1 MHPYEHIPVVQL
13 HEHLLVQDDTD
24 TDAIRGR
31 WIQAT
36 HPIKASHILMQV
48 PKSACLATPESLS
61 DDLKALLKKLA
72 AAGVS
77 PLHQTATV
85 LLRELHLGTSDSLW
99 GTHRACLP
107 ALVYNV
113 YEFPGMC
120 RGPGK
125 AGCTSV
131 PLGTPTTFDNPNPKY
146 TEEIAHVQA
155 GTSQEGA
162 VASAQQGL
170 RKTWERDIL
179 PALTA
184 AQWPAD
190 CLALPAFTRAVELT
204 ASRSFDVEDSYL
216 PVLVPAVDLCNH
228 AVSSPCTTL
237 ACEGDAFV
245 YRAARDIAAGEEVT
259 TTYGDLSD
267 AALFHTYGFVPHTPS
282 TGPAGIHRAVQGVH
296 NPHTVARLPA
306 DAVLRAAELMEQGN
320 AQLAAAVGQ
329 SESTLGD
336 RMRLLQH
343 KIALLKAAGVWSDAG
358 WHVSCSLGLP
368 SELATCLAVLGLDE
382 PSWWVMRSQME
393 YLERD
398 DDGSWVIANVVPAVV
413 PNDESG
419 TAGAGAAAAPPA
431 GGDDSDSAYDSEA
444 EDEDAAR
451 AAARAKSEA
460 LTIEQRVRRGELRV
474 QLPPISMASPWAAK
488 QPVVAAPASGTTVQ
502 VAATAGKQLSAAAAA
517 ATAAAAAP
525 TAASF
530 SVSIPSNLMA
540 SSATAQAAVDSDD
553 DSSYDSASD
562 MTPSELA
569 QAAGA
574 DDTIADDN
582 AYLLLSAAAE
592 MAAEE
597 LFAEPE
603 VSKIAAHVHKRFA
616 GQPQQEAAT
625 RMVAT
630 AGELV
635 AQERAI
641 LTALAEVSAALVDTL
656 QAVDSDEE
664 SAAGS
669 EEDDSEHSDSAAS
682 EDQDGAEQD
691 TVQAAKP
698 APLAA
703 AIADAFQAAPAPA
716 AKPDAGIDFDAPLPS
731 KAGAKRRR
739 DQWKRK

>member
-1 MHPYEHIPVVQL
+1 MCMSS
-13 HEHLLVQDDTD
+13 LVCDI
-24 TDAIRGR
+24 A
-31 WIQAT
+31 
-36 HPIKASHILMQV
+36 
-48 PKSACLATPESLS
+48 LA
-61 DDLKALLKKLA
+61 KLA
-72 AAGVS
+72 VPP
-77 PLHQTATV
+77 PLA
-85 LLRELHLGTSDSLW
+85 R
-99 GTHRACLP
+99 P
-107 ALVYNV
+107 
-113 YEFPGMC
+113 P
-120 RGPGK
+120 P
-125 AGCTSV
+125 
-131 PLGTPTTFDNPNPKY
+131 PTTPPH

-190 CLALPAFTRAVELT
+190 CLTLPAFTRAVELT
-204 ASRSFDVEDSYL
+204 ASRSFDVEDSHL

-267 AALFHTYGFVPHTPS
+267 AALFHTYGFVPRAPS
-282 TGPAGIHRAVQGVH
+282 TVPTGIHRAVQGVH

-329 SESTLGD
+329 SESTLAD

-343 KIALLKAAGVWSDAG
+343 KIALLKAAGAWSDAG
-358 WHVSCSLGLP
+358 WHVGCSLALP

-382 PSWWVMRSQME
+382 PSWWVMRSQVE

-398 DDGSWVIANVVPAVV
+398 ADGSWVIANVVPAVV

-419 TAGAGAAAAPPA
+419 TAAAVVPIAD
-431 GGDDSDSAYDSEA
+431 GSSSDSAYDSEA
-444 EDEDAAR
+444 EAEDAAR

-460 LTIEQRVRRGELRV
+460 LSIEQRVRRGELRV
-474 QLPPISMASPWAAK
+474 QLPPMSMASPWAAK
-488 QPVVAAPASGTTVQ
+488 QSAVAAPASGATVQ
-502 VAATAGKQLSAAAAA
+502 VAPTAAAAARKPAAAAA
-517 ATAAAAAP
+517 AAAP
-525 TAASF
+525 VAASF

-540 SSATAQAAVDSDD
+540 SGTAAQAAVDSDD
-553 DSSYDSASD
+553 DSDSGSGSD

-569 QAAGA
+569 QATGA

-625 RMVAT
+625 RMVVT
-630 AGELV
+630 AGKLV

-664 SAAGS
+664 SAGS
-669 EEDDSEHSDSAAS
+669 EEDASQHSDSAAS
-682 EDQDGAEQD
+682 KAQNGAEQD
-691 TVQAAKP
+691 ATQAAKP

-703 AIADAFQAAPAPA
+703 AIAGAFQAAPTPA
-716 AKPDAGIDFDAPLPS
+716 AKSDAGIDFDAPLPS